1 MAAMAGGTDTNC
13 GNPNF
18 FQLYLGKAVADGLVD
33 ERSVDL
39 AFGRVVRMILRLGLL
54 DLDMPYDHLNKGHV
68 GAHSSDTLCVEAAR
82 QSVVLLR
89 NRNDVALP
97 IVLPMDSPRSLALV
111 GPHANTTTR
120 LLGMYVGSGN
130 RLITQ
135 RSALFLMRA
144 RLPAHQLHYAPGML
158 SLESTDTSGFAAAV
172 AATKR
177 ATTVV
182 VMLGLCEQGH
192 GCTEHE
198 NQDRSTLSLPTTQLA
213 LLKAVSTAAANTN
226 VVCVFISGG
235 PLSVDALDE
244 LCDAAL
250 WTAYP

>member
-1 MAAMAGGTDTNC
+1 MTGGTDTNC
-13 GNPNF
+13 GSPNF
-18 FQLYLGKAVADGLVD
+18 YQQYLATAVHDGLVD
-33 ERSVDL
+33 EGSVDL

-54 DLDMPYDHLNKGHV
+54 DLDMPYDYLNESHV
-68 GAHSSDTLCVEAAR
+68 GAPSADTLCVEAAQ

-89 NRNDVALP
+89 NRNDAALP
-97 IVLPMDSPRSLALV
+97 IVLPKESTRSLLALV

-135 RSALFLMRA
+135 RSALSLMRA
-144 RLPAHQLHYAPGML
+144 RLAAHQLEYAPGMP

-172 AATKR
+172 AAAKR
-177 ATTVV
+177 AATVV